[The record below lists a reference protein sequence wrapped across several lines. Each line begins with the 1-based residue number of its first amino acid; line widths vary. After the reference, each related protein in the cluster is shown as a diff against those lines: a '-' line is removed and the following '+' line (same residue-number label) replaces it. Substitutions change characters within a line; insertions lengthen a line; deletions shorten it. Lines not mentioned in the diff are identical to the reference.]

1 MGGGKGGTTT
11 SSVAIPPEVLA
22 RYNSVNARAETAA
35 GGAFQPYTGQF
46 VAGMTPTQQAGVA
59 NTNAASRLAQP
70 FYQAGTGLTM
80 QGAQSV
86 GPLTQGQIGYY
97 QDPFTQ
103 SVVDPTRAALQQDQG
118 QQRAQQQAQQIKSG
132 AFGGDRAGLERA
144 NLARQQNLGMAQA
157 IAPLYSQ
164 GYQTGVQTAAG
175 QQGVISSDLQR
186 KLAAGQ
192 QVAGLGTGAQ
202 GAALQGA
209 QQQLAAGTAEQQTQ
223 QADLT
228 AQYQQFLQQQ
238 GFPYQQAQF
247 LANIA
252 MGTGALSGSTTTT
265 QAPTGFFSDRRLKHD
280 VHEIGETHDGQPI
293 YSYKYKGDDKTQ
305 IGLMAQ
311 DVEKHHPEAVGVMG
325 GYKTVDYGKATEDSE
340 RPERATGGVI
350 PNSMGGGVW
359 HPDAYAGGGL
369 VDADDMKS
377 ILQAQQAGFGPF
389 GGQGS
394 AVYGGSG
401 AGTPGGRMQGVV
413 PQASLPVPKLVTA
426 GSPPAR
432 QASGLSQAAS
442 VGSSIASTGRAAV
455 DFKNWVSGLGSKPAD
470 KTNNGA
476 ATAPVAQTSK
486 DIPVAETGKAI
497 PVSGAKPDPNAY
509 KGPTRGADAGGLG
522 GGTQL
527 ASADVPSFGAD
538 DFSFAAARGGVIP
551 FRHHR
556 ASGGVNP
563 YELSD
568 DMSYIPSSV
577 LKEGEEEAEQ
587 AAGQFKKNTS
597 GGGGGG
603 GGSSPFGDIAKVAG
617 TAKTLFDLG
626 TAAASMF
633 SDERMK
639 DNIKHVGKTF
649 DGQKIYS
656 YDMGD
661 GRTQMGLLAQEVLRH
676 KPEAVGENRGYL
688 TVDYSK
694 ATEDS
699 APHKAIGGVV
709 PRHGYALDGAVDPTS
724 DQPVYDPRADMPSE
738 NAIETAARP
747 DESIVAP
754 VSERPRATDDV
765 IRMLMGKVE
774 KGESGGVPDA
784 SLKGANAINSTAS
797 GLHGMLDSTWQSS
810 ADKAGIDWRGKGW
823 TRAADAP
830 ATVQRDV
837 AMQYAVPNARRL
849 EAEGLPVNHQTMR
862 AMNFIPAAAP
872 NILKLP
878 DDTVLS
884 PDVLIQSGWPE
895 KNLAAA
901 LANPINRS
909 LLQNKDG
916 SPITVAQFK
925 AKMGGEGGGG
935 GGERRPG
942 VVSGESPIGRAS
954 TLGDVFKSVTPD
966 SIPSNENFWIPA
978 LAGLGSMLASSRPTL
993 LGAVGEGLVGGV
1005 SGYQAQQK
1013 QEMERAKQF
1022 IDFAK
1027 ENFVQT
1033 YDPASKQTVQL
1044 NKMTGQMY
1052 SGGDFQKYMYD
1063 SMKKAGITKP
1073 EVYGVMPPSGPSA
1086 PGEKQPMTQNVPS
1099 KAQEVAEKAAPS
1111 TVTSSATTPAPNV
1124 DNPSEN
1130 IYTANPGQLRAL
1142 VISGKI
1148 PGGPPDAAA
1157 RQAQIDED
1165 MKTADAMANNPN
1177 PDIKSKGIQMRQI
1190 AVTGQQMLDDK
1201 INKTLELQL
1210 EQNKEFAK
1218 GRAVRI
1224 NEYQKDV
1231 QGRAPTYVAAIPN
1244 LKRMADLALQQPTGI
1259 GSETAAKAV
1268 SLLERAGFGRY
1279 IPENWKDTASTYDQM
1294 MKLATQQML
1303 NQLLADKIIRAPASG
1318 LQYEAATVPGP
1329 NSAPGAY
1336 YALIGSKL
1344 AEVMHTRDKDLA
1356 WTKTPVGSLE
1366 PATHDLVWPSQKGQ
1380 RLDDYKRRAF
1390 NELPVSSYVPPVDIR
1405 SLQETNRDPDTG
1417 ETFQPRYAK
1426 PPAGTPAGTPA
1437 PGSTEAA
1444 PAAPAAPVV
1453 VKNDADFDKIP
1464 SGRGIEFIGP
1474 DGKIRRKP

>member
-11 SSVAIPPEVLA
+11 SSVTIPPEVLA

-35 GGAFQPYTGQF
+35 SGSFQPYTGQF

-118 QQRAQQQAQQIKSG
+118 QQRAMQQTQQIKSG

-192 QVAGLGTGAQ
+192 QIAGLGTGAQ

-280 VHEIGETHDGQPI
+280 VHEIGKTNDGQPI

-311 DVEKHHPEAVGVMG
+311 DVEKHHPEAVGVIG

-340 RPERATGGVI
+340 RPERAAGGVI

-369 VDADDMKS
+369 VDGEDMKS

-394 AVYGGSG
+394 GVYGGSG
-401 AGTPGGRMQGVV
+401 VGTPGGKMQGVV

-470 KTNNGA
+470 KTNTEAKTPAAGA
-476 ATAPVAQTSK
+476 TEIKVDQ
-486 DIPVAETGKAI
+486 TGKLYPAQN
-497 PVSGAKPDPNAY
+497 PPAAPKEVY
-509 KGPTRGADAGGLG
+509 KGPTRTGDAGDLG
-522 GGTQL
+522 NVTKV
-527 ASADVPSFGAD
+527 ASADDIPAFGSD
-538 DFSFAAARGGVIP
+538 DLSIFAARGGVIP

-556 ASGGVNP
+556 AGGGVNP

-568 DMSYIPSSV
+568 DMSYIPKSV
-577 LKEGEEEAEQ
+577 LKEGEEEADQ
-587 AAGQFKKNTS
+587 AVGQFKKNT
-597 GGGGGG
+597 GQGGG
-603 GGSSPFGDIAKVAG
+603 GGSQGGGLGSA
-617 TAKTLFDLG
+617 LG
-626 TAAASMF
+626 TAASVVNIGKGLGQFASWLPTMF
-633 SDERMK
+633 AAD
-639 DNIKHVGKTF
+639 
-649 DGQKIYS
+649 
-656 YDMGD
+656 
-661 GRTQMGLLAQEVLRH
+661 
-676 KPEAVGENRGYL
+676 
-688 TVDYSK
+688 
-694 ATEDS
+694 
-699 APHKAIGGVV
+699 GGVV

-738 NAIETAARP
+738 NAVEAAYKP
-747 DESIVAP
+747 DESTVTS

-774 KGESGGVPDA
+774 KGESGGKPDA
-784 SLKGANAINSTAS
+784 TLRGANAINSTAS

-942 VVSGESPIGRAS
+942 VVSDEAPIGRTS
-954 TLGDVFKSVTPD
+954 TLGDVFRAGTPD
-966 SIPSNENFWIPA
+966 FIPSSENFWIPA
-978 LAGLGSMLASSRPTL
+978 LAGVGSMLASNRPTL

-1033 YDPASKQTVQL
+1033 ADPNNPKQTVQL

-1052 SGGDFQKYMYD
+1052 SGGDFQRYMYD

-1086 PGEKQPMTQNVPS
+1086 PGEKQSVTQNVPS

-1111 TVTSSATTPAPNV
+1111 TVTSPTTTPAPNV

-1130 IYTANPGQLRAL
+1130 IYTANPGQLRQM

-1177 PDIKSKGIQMRQI
+1177 PDIKSKGVQMRQI
-1190 AVTGQQMLDDK
+1190 AVTAQQMLDDK
-1201 INKTLELQL
+1201 INKTLELQF
-1210 EQNKEFAK
+1210 EQNKDLAK
-1218 GRAVRI
+1218 GRSTRIDEYHKDLQTRSATYATAV
-1224 NEYQKDV
+1224 
-1231 QGRAPTYVAAIPN
+1231 PN
-1244 LKRMADLALQQPTGI
+1244 LKRMAEIATVQPTGR
-1259 GSETAAKAV
+1259 GAEAAADAV
-1268 SLLERAGFGRY
+1268 SVLKRFGMEKY
-1279 IPENWKDTASTYDQM
+1279 IPGDWEKYLGNPGAYDEIMKISTA
-1294 MKLATQQML
+1294 QML

-1318 LQYEAATVPGP
+1318 AKYEAATVPSPTTDADGF
-1329 NSAPGAY
+1329 
-1336 YALIGSKL
+1336 YALIGTKMGEIKHSQAK
-1344 AEVMHTRDKDLA
+1344 DKA
-1356 WTKTPVGSLE
+1356 WLETPFGSME
-1366 PATHDLVWPSQKGQ
+1366 PALHEHKWSSEKLLNQH
-1380 RLDDYKRRAF
+1380 KREAF
-1390 NELPVSSYVPPVDIR
+1390 SSIPASTNVRPDQIR
-1405 SLQETNRDPDTG
+1405 SLQRTTADPETG
-1417 ETFQPRYAK
+1417 EVFTAK
-1426 PPAGTPAGTPA
+1426 LHASGTQA
-1437 PGSTEAA
+1437 PTAA
-1444 PAAPAAPVV
+1444 PAAAPSAPQLPEPLRGMEGLV
-1453 VKNDADFDKIP
+1453 FSP
-1464 SGRGIEFIGP
+1464 SRKQYRDNSGNVY
-1474 DGKIRRKP
+1474 DMNGKRVQ